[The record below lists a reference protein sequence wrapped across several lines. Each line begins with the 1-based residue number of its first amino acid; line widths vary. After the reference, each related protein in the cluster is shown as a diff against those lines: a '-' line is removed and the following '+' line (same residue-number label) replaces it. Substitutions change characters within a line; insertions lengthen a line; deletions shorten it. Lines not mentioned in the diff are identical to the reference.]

1 MWMSQRSGNMQSFI
15 FNNYKK
21 KLLSGRLSQDDVW
34 SFYLVNKQFGEDL
47 EEVLPSITDID
58 ALQAFIYSTDAT
70 IAKKDSALDKYT
82 QPYTPVRY
90 TYKVAD
96 KTVNSERPSY
106 VDLDNWEE
114 FNKKY
119 PKQVHLYHFFFVPGG
134 ALYREYESDELDYAG
149 NKVMKPRGFYYV
161 ETTEELKWCAEK
173 VNGIVNGNKSEVYN
187 NKINIVLG
195 DNIGYGKA
203 LENEYKEI
211 DFSIGSDI
219 DRPFEGIFYG
229 NGYIIQNIELVCK
242 GNSTGLIGYLGT
254 SGLIHTIRVAGHNLI
269 RCGKKLNITHM
280 MQDAS
285 DINAGFLCGKN
296 NGTISDVTFTGKVTF
311 ADFVPGVYTV
321 SNKTDED
328 GNAFDNP
335 DVNTYY
341 PDYLCINSI
350 ANIVPY
356 IGYFNEG
363 VFGTWAYSAGPSLYP
378 TNQFSVS
385 NKGFWKSNA
394 VYAGDISVGTISNY
408 YPYDNRGCGEW
419 AYPKAVDNANDI
431 YESVTGHTLFYS
443 INTMFDTN
451 MLAAGKQTDWSTYL
465 SLLKY
470 TYSANP
476 TTMHSIWNWE
486 IQSTQ
491 YLDKPLKMHQFN
503 RVAYNTGLLI
513 GCNEGSVYNIAMNA
527 TAYTSGTYV
536 GFLGGIA
543 GKQAVNGNY
552 GFNNV
557 CVNLTAAD
565 VIDDKRDYYISDDGD
580 TVRVEDTNPENIVE
594 FVTDLL
600 ASEPNYSVLNNP
612 LYGTKS
618 LYNSDEYR
626 KKLNIGGTN
635 SDGTFDWGD
644 TSLIR
649 LNINGYSGMTSGTLN
664 HEFDIAQSA
673 FDGICYHYNGFG
685 YEMPAPPYIEPHQK
699 FANAWI
705 LRNTILT
712 NSAYSGSLTAINTVE
727 PYSGMHVEDSAE
739 IALSN
744 YEIFD
749 KRTGGTYG
757 FNHSK
762 SLGIIYN
769 YGRYGHEG
777 SLTNDIKDPYSKDTD
792 GNALSN
798 DDKIQVRDA
807 NLVAGPEGYAFTTY
821 TDFATY
827 SIDKWYN
834 SWGIRDSVKLAF
846 DHFGSNG
853 FAKDEF
859 YIYNCAIGNLVLKKR
874 DTELRLPNTF
884 ERTMYN
890 VAGIYGTN
898 NYTYDT
904 YDIVGATNVV
914 LSIYIKNVVAKTVS
928 YYTLTIP
935 EILNSDQ
942 SIGGTKFTNK
952 ASKEFFIA
960 NYENPNANKPVV
972 SFLKER
978 YVIDGCKNYK
988 IELKSI
994 KNIGALFGSL
1004 VLGTNSTMTNVSAY
1018 LNNQH
1023 TTCFESFAN
1032 HKCIEGGLI
1041 SDLGTV
1047 VNISAF
1053 DVSAASASNNF
1064 FNDENLKKICTGRNG
1079 YFMTSSNPG
1088 QPEVYVK
1095 YKTLSGINY
1104 GYWSDVDGFKL
1115 SGGMTVGLFGNSLM
1129 YAFSPFAHPELHD
1142 YSFDNRFA
1150 PFAAV
1155 CEYNS
1160 SNISDK
1166 YIKSTAAVQHYIA
1179 MNNINCVYTESNNYS
1194 DTQAGPYRH
1203 YGPMILANNDWQF
1216 SRDKA
1221 FNAYMNTII
1230 PTYAFGIALPFIAEI
1245 KPTYMAIPSIN
1256 QSPLSNIDTYGDYTP
1271 SAAYKR
1277 LGMFTMDQIVAAPT
1291 NDPNYWS
1298 INLNVDLPGFVGIID
1313 RTENKNTQVMKA
1325 FGFEINNEDSS
1336 FERGKTTGNL
1346 LDHLFNMDQV
1356 KINKLYYGYISP
1368 ETNEIVPGEG
1378 YGRMLHNYAEVADT
1392 MRLGMDPQ
1400 SANDID
1406 PDISVYTQNKVL
1418 APDMY
1423 FGSDLVLNSYVPY
1436 ASGYYGDPGAMT
1448 IIGNNYNPFSIGEY
1462 HQYFSPVTTSAVTN
1476 NVLATEPFKYN
1487 KTVNII
1493 NSIKDLVTDKDYGW
1507 LWSGIMGNIIKANAA
1522 DAYTG
1527 TDMFKYNFVKE
1538 VLTSARKFTL
1548 PVKLEENANKYGFWF
1563 SDSVSALSYDKK
1575 NCKYY
1580 NGDNDEIRY
1589 DGSLLHLGATFSEK
1603 SILDS
1608 LKTERI
1614 ISAAS
1619 GIICEDFDGL
1629 LVVDKHKNNVM
1640 YIDVGLGECD
1650 GTQSWSMTCS
1660 AEGVNG
1666 KGLIMEIE

>member
-1 MWMSQRSGNMQSFI
+1 MQSFI

-21 KLLSGRLSQDDVW
+21 KLLNGKLSQDDVW
-34 SFYLVNKQFGEDL
+34 TFYLVNKEFGQDL
-47 EEVLPSITDID
+47 EEILPNVDD
-58 ALQAFIYSTDAT
+58 LGRLEALIYSKDLN
-70 IAKKDSALDKYT
+70 IAKKGQALSKYLS
-82 QPYTPVRY
+82 PYTPVRY

-96 KTVNSERPSY
+96 TTINAERPSY
-106 VDLDNWEE
+106 VDSDNWEE
-114 FNKKY
+114 FNAKY

-134 ALYREYESDELDYAG
+134 ALYREYETDELDLEG
-149 NKVMKPRGFYYV
+149 NRIKKPRGFYYV

-203 LENEYKEI
+203 LDGEYKQI

-229 NGYIIQNIELVCK
+229 NGYIIQNIELVCN
-242 GNSTGLIGYLGT
+242 GNSTGIIGYLG
-254 SGLIHTIRVAGHNLI
+254 SQGLIHTVRVAGHNLI
-269 RCGKKLNITHM
+269 RCNKKLNISHM
-280 MQDAS
+280 MKDAC

-311 ADFVPGVYTV
+311 ADFIPGVYTV
-321 SNKTDED
+321 RNKTDEG

-363 VFGTWAYSAGPSLYP
+363 VFGTWAYSAGPSLFP
-378 TNQFSVS
+378 TNYFSAS
-385 NKGFWKSNA
+385 NKGYWKSNA
-394 VYAGDISVGTISNY
+394 VYAGDVSVGHASNY
-408 YPYDNRGCGEW
+408 FPYDNNGCGEW
-419 AYPKAVDNANDI
+419 AYPGLVDDKAKI
-431 YESVTGHTLFYS
+431 YETVTGHTLFYS

-451 MLAAGKQTDWSTYL
+451 MLVAGKQTDWSSYL
-465 SLLKY
+465 SLFKY
-470 TYSANP
+470 TYSSNNNASSP
-476 TTMHSIWNWE
+476 HSLWNWE

-513 GCNEGSVYNIAMNA
+513 GCNEGSVYNVAMNA

-543 GKQAVNGNY
+543 GKQAVNAVNTSNGAY
-552 GFNNV
+552 GFNNI

-565 VIDDKRDYYISDDGD
+565 VTDDKRNYYISDDGD
-580 TVRVEDTNPENIVE
+580 TLRVEDTNTENIVE

-612 LYGTKS
+612 LYGTKN
-618 LYNSDEYR
+618 LYYTDNYR
-626 KKLNIGGTN
+626 KKLNIGGTRE
-635 SDGTFDWGD
+635 DGTFDWGD
-644 TSLIR
+644 TSMLR
-649 LNINGYSGMTSGTLN
+649 LNINGYSGLASGAIT
-664 HEFDIAQSA
+664 HEFDIPKSA
-673 FDGICYHYNGFG
+673 FDGICYHYNNFG
-685 YEMPAPPYIEPHQK
+685 YTTPIPPYIEPHQK

-705 LRNTILT
+705 LKNTIQT
-712 NSAYSGSLTAINTVE
+712 NSAYSGGLTAYAGNVV
-727 PYSGMHVEDSAE
+727 PYSGMHIEDDAE
-739 IALSN
+739 ISLTN

-749 KRTGGTYG
+749 NRTGGTYAN
-757 FNHSK
+757 NHPK
-762 SLGIIYN
+762 ALGIIYN
-769 YGRYGHEG
+769 YGRYAHEG
-777 SLTNDIKDPYSKDTD
+777 SLTNDIEDPYSKDTN
-792 GNALSN
+792 GNALTN

-807 NLVAGPEGYAFTTY
+807 NLVAGADGYAYTTY
-821 TDFATY
+821 ADFATY
-827 SIDKWYN
+827 SIDKWDR
-834 SWGIRDSVKLAF
+834 SWGIRDAVKISFEHF
-846 DHFGSNG
+846 DVAGRERN
-853 FAKDEF
+853 EF
-859 YIYNCAIGNLVLKKR
+859 YIYNCAVGNFILKKR
-874 DTELRLPNTF
+874 AAELKLPNTF

-890 VAGIYGTN
+890 VPGIYGTN
-898 NYTYDT
+898 NYTYET
-904 YDIVGATNVV
+904 YDVVGAVNVV
-914 LSIYIKNVVAKTVS
+914 LSLYHIDGTVVR

-935 EILNSDQ
+935 QILNSDPA
-942 SIGGTKFTNK
+942 IGGTKFTNK
-952 ASKEFFIA
+952 ASDEFFIA
-960 NYENPNANKPVV
+960 NYENPDANKPVV

-978 YVIDGCKNYK
+978 YLIDGCKNYK

-994 KNIGALFGSL
+994 KNIGALFGTL
-1004 VLGTNSTMTNVSAY
+1004 VLGTNSNITNVSAY

-1023 TTCFESFAN
+1023 VTCFDSFAN
-1032 HKCIEGGLI
+1032 HKCFEGGLI
-1041 SDLGTV
+1041 TDLGTV

-1053 DVSAASASNNF
+1053 DVSAASASDNF

-1088 QPEVYVK
+1088 QPEVRVK
-1095 YKTLSGINY
+1095 YKTLSGVNY
-1104 GYWSDVDGFKL
+1104 GYWSDTDGFAI
-1115 SGGMTVGLFGNSLM
+1115 SGGMTVGLYGNSLM
-1129 YAFSPFAHPELHD
+1129 YAYSPFAHPEMHD

-1166 YIKSTAAVQHYIA
+1166 YLNTTTTVQPYIN
-1179 MNNINCVYTESNNYS
+1179 MYNVNCVYTESNSYS

-1203 YGPMILANNDWQF
+1203 YGPMILANNDWQY
-1216 SRDKA
+1216 SRDRA

-1245 KPTYMAIPSIN
+1245 KPTYMAVPSIN
-1256 QSPLSNIDTYGDYTP
+1256 QSPLSNIDTYGDTSP
-1271 SAAYKR
+1271 SGAYKR

-1298 INLNVDLPGFVGIID
+1298 INLNVDLPGMVGIID
-1313 RTENKNTQVMKA
+1313 RTENKETQVMKA
-1325 FGFEINNEDSS
+1325 FNFELNNDDSS
-1336 FERGKTTGNL
+1336 YERGKTVGNL
-1346 LDHLFNMDQV
+1346 LDHLFNMEQV
-1356 KINKLYYGYISP
+1356 KINKLYFGSIST
-1368 ETNEIVPGEG
+1368 ETNNILPGEG
-1378 YGRMLHNYAEVADT
+1378 YGRMVHNYSEIADT
-1392 MRLGMDPQ
+1392 MKLGFDQQ
-1400 SANDID
+1400 SANNND
-1406 PDISVYTQNKVL
+1406 PDLSIYTQNKVL

-1423 FGSDLVLNSYVPY
+1423 FGSDLVLYKDVPY
-1436 ASGYYGDPGAMT
+1436 ASGYYRNPGEMT
-1448 IIGNNYNPFSIGEY
+1448 IIENKYNPFSVGEY
-1462 HQYFSPVTTSAVTN
+1462 HQYFTPVTTTAVTT
-1476 NVLATEPFKYN
+1476 NVLATEPFKFN
-1487 KTVNII
+1487 KLNNVI
-1493 NSIKDLVTDKDYGW
+1493 NSIKDLVKDKTYGW
-1507 LWSGIMGNIIKANAA
+1507 LWSGIKGNIIKANAA

-1527 TDMFKYNFVKE
+1527 TDKFKYNFKKE
-1538 VLTSARKFTL
+1538 VLTSADAFKL
-1548 PVKLEENANKYGFWF
+1548 PVRLEENGSKYGFWF
-1563 SDSVSALSYDKK
+1563 QDSVSSLSYDKK

-1580 NGDNDEIRY
+1580 NGNNDEIRY

-1619 GIICEDFDGL
+1619 GLICEDFDGL
-1629 LVVDKHKNNVM
+1629 YVVDKERNNVM
-1640 YIDVGLGECD
+1640 YINVGLGECD